1 MLFLL
6 GLLIASY
13 LRLGVNQSSAVGGER
28 WSIDIPFSV
37 YLGWITVAT
46 VANITSW
53 LYSVAWTGLGIAPQ
67 KWAIIMIVVASV
79 VGLLMALTRKD
90 AAYLFVLVW
99 SFAGIAVKQVSAP
112 NVVTTAWIGAG
123 LMLVLAVY
131 SLMRRKTA

>member
-1 MLFLL
+1 MLSLL
-6 GLLIASY
+6 GLLITSY
-13 LRLGVNQSSAVGGER
+13 LRLGVNQSAAVGGER
-28 WSIDIPFSV
+28 WAIDIPFSV

-53 LYSVAWTGLGIAPQ
+53 LYSVEWTGLGIAPQ
-67 KWAIIMIVVASV
+67 TWAIIMIAVAAV
-79 VGLLMALTRKD
+79 VGLLMAITRKD

-112 NVVTTAWIGAG
+112 NVVTAAWVGTV
-123 LMLVLAVY
+123 LMLVLAAY